1 MAEYLLKITGSNE
14 VVNIVYYDGTGSFDA
29 PDGYYF
35 EVLTVDQNLISMSYF
50 VSESFAP
57 ESLDDIPYYHGNIS
71 GIFSGELTG
80 SILVNGK
87 LFDNIFNETA
97 FGELLLLSG
106 SDIGYASQSNGFY
119 ASENNIQLPIS
130 NLNYEKQHRYYDVLN
145 NIIDNNISNY
155 VITFK
160 NKYDPEVNFQY
171 LVLNTELT
179 SSGTSSYYD
188 IQGSVVYTSS
198 FEKYGINP
206 FFENHKNH
214 NPEWHIDFDLGDKP
228 IVGQV
233 YVNGDKLEKVLNQT
247 KYGQILYNPSTNTEV
262 FPTLH
267 HFTTSIPA
275 NEWSSTSP
283 IRIAI
288 SNILQGQYTAGFYFE
303 WALNNI
309 LENGLIG
316 SIIRFESDVWPLTYK
331 FFEITNIIEYG
342 WDNTGYFYR
351 TIKTTTPIYDASL
364 STKWPAGSPPV
375 DPVKYYEMEVTEL
388 ASSTDALD
396 YNIMPE
402 ENEFFNV
409 DFEFEESRSLE
420 IIYIDDSKDWTMPA
434 WATKLTVIC
443 IGAGGGGGGGGA
455 GYLHEYPHGMW
466 TEFSDNDIPRTIG
479 KKIGHDI
486 IMGGGGGAGGNIA
499 WTVYDNVPPG
509 TKFIA
514 TVGEGGLG
522 SRGCWPDEELE
533 FLLEDVST
541 YRGDIRKSLTEFIFP
556 QQLQTRKSMSAYS
569 DYMTKVIKVK
579 DSAIRGITA
588 PNSFFKPFNAGDNG
602 GYTSFKSKLT
612 TGYQVDVSAD
622 GGIGGVTGTGIRHYV
637 HQYHLICWSDEH
649 GYI

>member
-233 YVNGDKLEKVLNQT
+233 YVNGDKLENALGKT
-247 KYGQILYNPSTNTEV
+247 KTGSFTGSFTGSAELTGSFFGQFEGLLDGTASYAGYALTSSFTENASTVEV
-262 FPTLH
+262 FLKSKNWTKPSWAKT
-267 HFTTSIPA
+267 
-275 NEWSSTSP
+275 
-283 IRIAI
+283 IR
-288 SNILQGQYTAGFYFE
+288 
-303 WALNNI
+303 
-309 LENGLIG
+309 
-316 SIIRFESDVWPLTYK
+316 
-331 FFEITNIIEYG
+331 
-342 WDNTGYFYR
+342 
-351 TIKTTTPIYDASL
+351 
-364 STKWPAGSPPV
+364 
-375 DPVKYYEMEVTEL
+375 VT
-388 ASSTDALD
+388 
-396 YNIMPE
+396 
-402 ENEFFNV
+402 
-409 DFEFEESRSLE
+409 
-420 IIYIDDSKDWTMPA
+420 
-434 WATKLTVIC
+434 C
-443 IGAGGGGGGGGA
+443 IGGGGGGGAAPATETSGIVAGGGGGGGG
-455 GYLHEYPHGMW
+455 
-466 TEFSDNDIPRTIG
+466 TITIG
-479 KKIGHDI
+479 EFDADTLPSTISVTIGAGGNGGVYDGVILKFASNGGDTYFGDYLIARGGNHGFNGGVESLRALGGSTIANIEYKNTGAGGGGTGTVDGNI
-486 IMGGGGGAGGNIA
+486 LNIPLIFDASMAPPLPLPIEYIRTGLGGPDYNYYSVIPTPIPAVIAPTGGGGGLGYDPDNGGRQDGVTTGGSISEYSLTNNKNKYKSLTPILYNSSSYEYYPGFNSKVGLGGKGGNPYLLAGPTDGTMYGGGGGGAYG
-499 WTVYDNVPPG
+499 
-509 TKFIA
+509 
-514 TVGEGGLG
+514 
-522 SRGCWPDEELE
+522 
-533 FLLEDVST
+533 
-541 YRGDIRKSLTEFIFP
+541 
-556 QQLQTRKSMSAYS
+556 
-569 DYMTKVIKVK
+569 
-579 DSAIRGITA
+579 
-588 PNSFFKPFNAGDNG
+588 
-602 GYTSFKSKLT
+602 
-612 TGYQVDVSAD
+612 
-622 GGIGGVTGTGIRHYV
+622 GGVDGIYANGQLNGTEYNFGANGAIGAV
-637 HQYHLICWSDEH
+637 IIISEA
-649 GYI
+649 